1 MHLHLAI
8 TCVQLTFLLHYLAD
22 GHILGLRGAN
32 HRVGHQGPPF
42 LPRLSRLILL
52 FEGHDRE
59 GECRLSV
66 HGIRKVQVYAF
77 LGGRPLRRG
86 VITGESQVS
95 LLHVWCRPQSLVDG
109 DLLGLVRG
117 CVRVAS
123 CLGGWSLEL

>member
-42 LPRLSRLILL
+42 LPRLSRLLLL

-95 LLHVWCRPQSLVDG
+95 LLHV
-109 DLLGLVRG
+109 G
-117 CVRVAS
+117 C
-123 CLGGWSLEL
+123 GP